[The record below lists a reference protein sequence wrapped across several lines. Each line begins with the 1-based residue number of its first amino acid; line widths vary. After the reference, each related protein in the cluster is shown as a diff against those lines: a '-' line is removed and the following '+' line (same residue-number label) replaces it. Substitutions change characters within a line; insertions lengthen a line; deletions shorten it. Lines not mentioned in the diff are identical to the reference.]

1 MAPDDTPVRVSHL
14 ERTAVAMT
22 CKEAIDVLADYIEAS
37 LTPELA
43 DELEQHLRDCAPCR
57 VYLSTYRKTRELT
70 GKVGRAPM
78 PEEMKQRLHRFLL
91 DRLRRAE

>member
-1 MAPDDTPVRVSHL
+1 
-14 ERTAVAMT
+14 MT
-22 CKEAIDVLADYIEAS
+22 CKEAIDVLADYIEVS

-43 DELEQHLRDCAPCR
+43 EELEQHLRDCAPCR